1 MVPNAAQVTSRLVR
15 LGALPESERRDV
27 LRQTHALE
35 GRIFRCVEPFES
47 YAARVLDH
55 GVSEA
60 WVWLLE
66 DAGQLVGYNVIL
78 YRARDYRSERIGVYN
93 ANVGL
98 LPEYRGHNRTVAT
111 GLRLAIP
118 RLLLEPRRRLY
129 FHAYLMSPSI
139 YVMMDKYSDQMWP
152 APRTDPPSDDVLALI
167 EYLRGENGAPRLD
180 PADPWVVRLPT
191 SIDENDAE
199 IAAWLKSDRPSVRYF
214 FEKNPHYREGGA
226 LVLLVPL
233 TLPNL
238 LRAIGRVAARQVGF
252 ARANQQRQLHQ

>member
-1 MVPNAAQVTSRLVR
+1 MARNAQLTSRLVR
-15 LGALPESERRDV
+15 LGALPEGERRDV
-27 LRQTHALE
+27 LRRTHALE
-35 GRIFRCVEPFES
+35 GRIFRSVEPFES
-47 YAARVLDH
+47 YAGRVLDS

-60 WVWLLE
+60 WVWLLD
-66 DAGQLVGYNVIL
+66 DAGDLVGYNVIV
-78 YRARDYRSERIGVYN
+78 YRARDYRDERIGVFN

-118 RLLLEPRRRLY
+118 RLVLEPRRRLY

-152 APRTDPPSDDVLALI
+152 APRTDPPSDDALALV
-167 EYLRGENGAPRLD
+167 EYLRAENGPPLLD

-191 SIDENDAE
+191 SIDENDDE
-199 IAAWLKSDRPSVRYF
+199 MAAWRKSDRPSVRYF
-214 FEKNPHYREGGA
+214 FEKNPHYHEGGA

-233 TLPNL
+233 TLANL
-238 LRAIGRVAARQVGF
+238 LRALGRLAARQVGF
-252 ARANQQRQLHQ
+252 ARPKRQ